1 MPKIDYTKR
10 RRIMQRSMKL
20 GHCICDPRRPCPCD
34 VFNDQGICPC
44 AGERPDPVA
53 LEDVQLT
60 QMVHNAGCA
69 SKIAPADLEGVL
81 SRLPEVSDPAVLC
94 GMPAGD
100 DAGVYRLADG
110 TCLVQTLDVM
120 TPCVDDPY
128 TFGKICAANC
138 LSDIY
143 AMGGKPK
150 TALSVLCFPSETHDG
165 QIMYHMMR
173 GAMEVLD
180 EAGCALIGGH
190 SVKDAEIK
198 LGFAI
203 TGTIDEAAIARRD
216 ALEVGDVLVLTKPL
230 GAGVLN
236 FCKQI
241 HRPVEAMGD
250 VETSMATLNRAAAE
264 AMAEVGAGGCT
275 DVTGFGL
282 FGHLVGMVRSA
293 EVTAQIWADRLPV
306 FDGALEAL
314 ADGVVPGAIERNT
327 EYVADDIGRSQAVS
341 DAQYH
346 LGFDAQTSGGLLIAI
361 PAEKQEALLAGLE
374 QRGCRGWVVGCITA
388 ESEGHIAVTL
398 AEESAAAAPRAE
410 VTDDLPPAEPAAPEA
425 AGGACCGGEAESQAC
440 CCGPASS
447 GTSASSDGACC
458 SGAADAAGSA
468 GTSAESLKA
477 FGALMRSTGQGG
489 TIDERSKELIN
500 FALVVFGRC
509 RGCFEAHWEKARAM
523 GLSREQ
529 LDEAAWCAVAMGGAI
544 VKMFYQEMLAE
555 VGERG

>member
-1 MPKIDYTKR
+1 MSNIDYAKR

-20 GHCICDPRRPCPCD
+20 GHCICDPKRPCPCD
-34 VFNDQGICPC
+34 VFNNQGICPC
-44 AGERPDPVA
+44 AGERPEPVA
-53 LEDVQLT
+53 LENVRLT

-81 SRLPEVSDPAVLC
+81 SRLPAVDDPAVLC

-100 DAGVYRLADG
+100 DAGVYRLPDG
-110 TCLVQTLDVM
+110 TCIVQTLDVM

-138 LSDIY
+138 LSDVY
-143 AMGGKPK
+143 AMGGEPK

-203 TGTIDEAAIARRD
+203 TGTINEAAIARRD
-216 ALEVGDVLVLTKPL
+216 ALKVGDVLVLTKPL

-250 VETSMATLNRAAAE
+250 VEASMATLNRAAAA
-264 AMAEVGAGGCT
+264 AMAEVGASGCT

-293 EVTAQIWADRLPV
+293 EVTAQIWADRLPA

-327 EYVADDIGRSQAVS
+327 EYVADDISRSEAVR
-341 DAQYH
+341 DEQFL
-346 LGFDAQTSGGLLIAI
+346 LGYDAQTSGGLLIAVGS
-361 PAEKQEALLAGLE
+361 EKQDALLEALQA
-374 QRGCRGWVVGCITA
+374 RGCGGWVVGCVT
-388 ESEGHIAVTL
+388 EKSQGHIAVTL
-398 AEESAAAAPRAE
+398 AEESAGAPPRVE
-410 VTDDLPPAEPAAPEA
+410 VADDLPHHEEPSSESAPAA
-425 AGGACCGGEAESQAC
+425 GCCGGSSAETAQANE
-440 CCGPASS
+440 
-447 GTSASSDGACC
+447 SDGACC
-458 SGAADAAGSA
+458 ADVFGKAAARS
-468 GTSAESLKA
+468 SNSNAESRQA

-489 TIDERSKELIN
+489 AIDEQSKELVN

-509 RGCFEAHWEKARAM
+509 RGCFQAHWDKARQM
-523 GLSREQ
+523 GITREQ
-529 LDEAAWCAVAMGGAI
+529 LDEAAWCAAAMGGAV

-555 VGERG
+555 VGEEA